1 MGNSYR
7 VVTAVASLAAASI
20 AGAGL
25 ISTGLMAA
33 TGLDPLAHLMGR
45 WAGNAVIT
53 TASGSAANFKCVV
66 TYLPSKEAAG
76 VQQNL
81 RCEHELSFKL
91 HAATEIHV
99 EGDKV
104 VGRWQDKINDA
115 EGTVSGKVTP
125 TGFEVEL
132 AGSYFQAT
140 MAVTGAGCDQSVR
153 VLPQKS
159 EMFKELAATLKKC

>member
-1 MGNSYR
+1 MGKSYR
-7 VVTAVASLAAASI
+7 VATAVAGLAAASI

-45 WAGNAVIT
+45 WAGSAVIT
-53 TASGSAANFKCVV
+53 TASGAAANFKCIV
-66 TYLPSKEAAG
+66 TYLPRKDAAG

-81 RCEHELSFKL
+81 RCEDASSFKL
-91 HAATEIHV
+91 HAATELQV

-104 VGRWQDKINDA
+104 SGRWKDQINDV
-115 EGTVSGKVTP
+115 EGTVTGNVTA
-125 TGFEVEL
+125 TGFEVQL
-132 AGSYFQAT
+132 AGRYFQAT
-140 MAVTGAGCDQSVR
+140 MAVKGEGCDQSVR

>member
-1 MGNSYR
+1 MGKSYR
-7 VVTAVASLAAASI
+7 VAIAAA
-20 AGAGL
+20 GL
-25 ISTGLMAA
+25 GLTGLALAGFAASQLQAA
-33 TGLDPLAHLMGR
+33 TTLDPLAHLMGR
-45 WAGNAVIT
+45 WAGSAVIT
-53 TASGSAANFKCVV
+53 TASGSATNFKCIV
-66 TYLPSKEAAG
+66 TYLPSKELAG

-81 RCEHELSFKL
+81 RCEHESSFKL
-91 HAATEIHV
+91 QAATELQV

-104 VGRWQDKINDA
+104 VGRWKDKITDA

-125 TGFEVEL
+125 TGFEVQL
-132 AGSYFQAT
+132 AGRDFQAT